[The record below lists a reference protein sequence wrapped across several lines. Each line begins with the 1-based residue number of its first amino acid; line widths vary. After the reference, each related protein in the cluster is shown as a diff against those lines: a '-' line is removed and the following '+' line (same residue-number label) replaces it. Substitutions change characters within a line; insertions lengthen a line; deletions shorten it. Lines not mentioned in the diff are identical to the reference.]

1 MTDTQALG
9 LPIVDFAPVVA
20 GDPAGTAEA
29 AAQIHDA
36 CTRVG
41 FFYIRNHGVKQEVI
55 DAAVATMRRF
65 FDLPVE
71 TKRQV
76 KVNQRHRG
84 FHEIGGALMYGAKK
98 PDYKEFF
105 STGLELPEDDPDVL
119 AGQALRGP
127 NNWPA
132 FMPEVQRDFYRYYE
146 AIGVCGAHLLRAV
159 ALSLGIAPDFFAER
173 YAKRMQRT
181 QAVFYPPQPAD
192 LGAEQFGVAP
202 HTDYGCITLLWQDQT
217 GGLEVQRKDGEWID
231 AVPVDG
237 TFVINVGDLLAR
249 WSNDRFA
256 STPHRVVNRSGR
268 KRLSIATFY
277 DPTYTASVDPR
288 DLNLGAGEEA
298 HYPPVDAGDY
308 IVGRINDSFK
318 YRQKA

>member
-1 MTDTQALG
+1 
-9 LPIVDFAPVVA
+9 
-20 GDPAGTAEA
+20 
-29 AAQIHDA
+29 
-36 CTRVG
+36 
-41 FFYIRNHGVKQEVI
+41 
-55 DAAVATMRRF
+55 
-65 FDLPVE
+65 
-71 TKRQV
+71 
-76 KVNQRHRG
+76 
-84 FHEIGGALMYGAKK
+84 
-98 PDYKEFF
+98 
-105 STGLELPEDDPDVL
+105 
-119 AGQALRGP
+119 
-127 NNWPA
+127 
-132 FMPEVQRDFYRYYE
+132 
-146 AIGVCGAHLLRAV
+146 
-159 ALSLGIAPDFFAER
+159 
-173 YAKRMQRT
+173 MQRT

-217 GGLEVQRKDGEWID
+217 GGLEVQRKDGQWID

-277 DPTYTASVDPR
+277 DPTYTAAVDPR
-288 DLNLGAGEEA
+288 DLNLGAGEEP

-318 YRQKA
+318 YRQKS